1 MNIELVDGIY
11 VLKTDMIMTAAIAGV
26 LLVLGYAIRNKYK
39 IFERLCIPPSV
50 IGGFILAFIVAI
62 LRSMKVLQ
70 FDMDTSLQLPFMLAF
85 FTCVGFGGSFK
96 LLKAGGRLLI
106 IYLISTWVLAVVQAV
121 VGISLAKFL
130 NIEPL
135 LGLMAGTVSLVGGH
149 GNAAAFGPL
158 AEKAGVAGATTVAIA
173 SATYGLV
180 VGSIIGGPVGDWL
193 IKKNNVKIETDEE
206 GLQKNDVEA
215 HTNPLT
221 SNAYIHH
228 LAFVFVFMACGI
240 VFSNL
245 IGMMNIPNF
254 AIPSYVGAMF
264 LAILFRNIN
273 DKHQI
278 FELDS
283 RIIDLISDIGL
294 GFFLTIAIMTLKV
307 WELIDLALPLI
318 VILVVQTIV
327 LFFFVIL
334 LIFPMLRKNYDAGVL
349 SGGFMGWGLG
359 IAATAVVCMGAICE
373 KYELRSTKAFLIA
386 PLCGAVFVDVF
397 AIPTIITCISMFS

>member
-1 MNIELVDGIY
+1 MNLEIVDGIY
-11 VLKTDMIMTAAIAGV
+11 VLKTDMIMTTAIAGV

-62 LRSMKVLQ
+62 LRSMNVLQ

-106 IYLISTWVLAVVQAV
+106 IYLISTWILAVVQAV

-193 IKKNNVKIETDEE
+193 IKKNNVKIETNEE
-206 GLQKNDVEA
+206 GLQKNEVEV
-215 HTNPLT
+215 HTSSLT

-228 LAFVFVFMACGI
+228 LAFVFVFMAFGI
-240 VFSNL
+240 VFSNM

-334 LIFPMLRKNYDAGVL
+334 LLFPMLRKNYDAGVL